1 MSCMCC
7 MIVKCF
13 VSVKN
18 EMAMFII
25 FNEVD
30 FIEVMKLCKI
40 YQDCFVEKY
49 GIKFGFMLFFVK
61 VCVKVFMEMLDVNV
75 KFDGDNLVYYDYVDV
90 FIVVFILNGLV
101 VFLVYNVELLF
112 FVEIEYK
119 IKELVIKVCDGK
131 FIFEEMLGGI
141 FIIINGGIF
150 GFLLSMFILNELQL
164 VIFGMYGIKNCLMV
178 IDGEVKI

>member
-1 MSCMCC
+1 
-7 MIVKCF
+7 
-13 VSVKN
+13 
-18 EMAMFII
+18 
-25 FNEVD
+25 
-30 FIEVMKLCKI
+30 
-40 YQDCFVEKY
+40 
-49 GIKFGFMLFFVK
+49 MLFFVK

-150 GFLLSMFILNELQL
+150 GFLLSMFILNEL
-164 VIFGMYGIKNCLMV
+164 
-178 IDGEVKI
+178 